1 MSILIYSMDTHVKW
15 RTSVIVGG
23 FRAPRGALSP
33 PHAHCI
39 CERTRNQIGGV
50 RGILLHFIPLSPLS
64 ASIPVSLANWCS
76 LLTRCVDW
84 QALLRWHLQ

>member
-1 MSILIYSMDTHVKW
+1 MSILIYSMW

-50 RGILLHFIPLSPLS
+50 RGILLHFIPLS